1 MRTLRREALQ
11 PVMGFLRMLA
21 PRHQATAVFRLS
33 PEVLRR
39 WRIDALMLD
48 LDNTLV
54 EWGESSPPQAVLAWL
69 AELRR
74 AGIPACVVSNT
85 LSRRAVHV
93 SAVLG
98 LPAAQGRFKPS
109 ARKLREA
116 LRMLGTPSARTA
128 MVGDQL
134 FTDVLAGNRL
144 GVPTILVA
152 PLGAREPWRVWPVR
166 LLERIVLGLLVRRGL
181 APGAPEV

>member
-1 MRTLRREALQ
+1 MTGL
-11 PVMGFLRMLA
+11 LRMLA
-21 PRHQATAVFRLS
+21 PRHRAAAVFRLS

-39 WRIDALMLD
+39 WQIDALMLD

-54 EWGESSPPQAVLAWL
+54 PWGESSPPDAVHAWL

-74 AGIPACVVSNT
+74 AGIPACVVSNRF
-85 LSRRAVHV
+85 SRRAQHLA
-93 SAVLG
+93 SVLG

-109 ARKLREA
+109 ARKLRDA
-116 LRMLGTPSARTA
+116 LRMLGTPADRTA

-134 FTDVLAGNRL
+134 FTDILAGNRL

-152 PLGAREPWRVWPVR
+152 PMGPREPRRVWPVR
-166 LLERIVLGLLVRRGL
+166 MAERIVLGLLVRRGL
-181 APGAPEV
+181 APGEPEV